1 MLAIFLLKEI
11 CNVNKRCHFFIKNSE
26 KKSTKVENY
35 FLSSKSPK
43 RDISGVVDCG
53 LFVGVTDG
61 VFFAYPD
68 GSVQEFHAPIPPKK
82 FLP

>member
-1 MLAIFLLKEI
+1 MPFSLKI
-11 CNVNKRCHFFIKNSE
+11 V
-26 KKSTKVENY
+26 KKSTKVGNY
-35 FLSSKSPK
+35 FLSQKKFTK

-68 GSVQEFHAPIPPKK
+68 GSVQELHAPIPPKK